1 MPLAVAHLCDTHSQV
16 GVEFVATIGKSAH
29 RVRCEAVVN
38 VLSLSFFEHGVA
50 ILVYTE
56 AEIVLDVRRE
66 LQPIHWFIIK
76 EVGLLL
82 EQAQNHGLGVR
93 VSVYSAVL
101 RQLLCRF
108 HLWIAFDDLPVG
120 AASEVVGLDRERLHV
135 GRPGLGT
142 VKTHISSLFHLIIY

>member
-1 MPLAVAHLCDTHSQV
+1 M
-16 GVEFVATIGKSAH
+16 EFVAAIGKSAN
-29 RVRCEAVVN
+29 RVLSETVVN
-38 VLSLSFFEHGVA
+38 VLSFSFFEHGVA

-66 LQPIHWFIIK
+66 LVLIHWFIIK

-93 VSVYSAVL
+93 VSVYSAIL

-108 HLWIAFDDLPVG
+108 HLWIAFGDLPVG
-120 AASEVVGLDRERLHV
+120 AASEVVRVDGERLHA